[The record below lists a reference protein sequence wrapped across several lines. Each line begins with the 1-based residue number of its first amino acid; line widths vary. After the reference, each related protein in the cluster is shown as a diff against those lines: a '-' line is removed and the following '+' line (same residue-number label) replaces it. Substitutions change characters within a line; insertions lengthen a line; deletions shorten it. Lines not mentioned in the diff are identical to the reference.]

1 MYFIGFL
8 LFAILA
14 HQTNG
19 ARRNRQR
26 AGGVRTRC
34 ADTTMRSGAVA
45 VRQGGGV
52 ELQIAAPVAV
62 PVGEV
67 VRAGPDVEL
76 DRVAV
81 RSQLLDERGV
91 GGSEGILRADVDP
104 DRDPAVGVAGVGGG
118 DHIVAG
124 EVLGIVERAG
134 GAFAAADPQLGRVP
148 AEGPEA
154 PGMKAGDVQR
164 PEATR
169 SEEHTSELQSLT
181 NLVCRL

>member
-8 LFAILA
+8 LFLAILA

-45 VRQGGGV
+45 VRLGGGV

-104 DRDPAVGVAGVGGG
+104 DR
-118 DHIVAG
+118 H
-124 EVLGIVERAG
+124 
-134 GAFAAADPQLGRVP
+134 
-148 AEGPEA
+148 
-154 PGMKAGDVQR
+154 
-164 PEATR
+164 R
-169 SEEHTSELQSLT
+169 SE
-181 NLVCRL
+181 